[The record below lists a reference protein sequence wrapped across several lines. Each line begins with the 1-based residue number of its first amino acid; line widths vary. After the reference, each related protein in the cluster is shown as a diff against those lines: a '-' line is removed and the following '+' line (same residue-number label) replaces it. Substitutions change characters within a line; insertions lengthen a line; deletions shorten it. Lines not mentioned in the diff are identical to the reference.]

1 MSRVILVASG
11 KGGVGKSTFSASI
24 GVALAQTGKR
34 VLLIDGDMGLRSL
47 DILFDVSDKIVY
59 DWMDVIKG
67 RAEPEDAPVEIEGIE
82 KGILNI
88 VSAPL
93 STDIPSEEDFRD
105 LIKYYSESF
114 DIIIIDAP
122 AGVGELLKIYSKCAV
137 HGIVVATSDAAS
149 VRSAY
154 RAGEVLEKSGVMDLR
169 LVINKVKPDLVRAG
183 KSPYLDEIIDK
194 SEIRLIGVVPFSDE
208 ILQSAIGGK
217 LSFENDKLCS
227 KALSNIALRLL
238 GKNVKL
244 TKM

>member
-11 KGGVGKSTFSASI
+11 KGGVGKSTFSASMGI
-24 GVALAQTGKR
+24 ALAKNEKR
-34 VLLIDGDMGLRSL
+34 VLLIDGDTGLRSI

-59 DWMDVIKG
+59 DWMDVIEG
-67 RAEPEDAPVEIEGIE
+67 RAEPEDALIGIDGIE

-93 STDIPSEEDFRD
+93 STQLPTEEDFRD
-105 LIKYYSESF
+105 LIKYYSETF
-114 DIIIIDAP
+114 DIILIDAP
-122 AGVGELLKIYSKCAV
+122 AGVGELLKIYAKCAV
-137 HGIVVATSDAAS
+137 HSVVVATSDAAS

-154 RAGEVLEKSGVMDLR
+154 RAGEVLGQSGVKDLR

-183 KSPYLDEIIDK
+183 KNPYLDEIIDK
-194 SEIRLIGVVPFSDE
+194 SEIRLIGVVPYSDE

-217 LSFENDKLCS
+217 FNLEKDKLCS
-227 KALSNIALRLL
+227 KAFNNIALRLL

-244 TKM
+244 TKL